1 LVLAYQ
7 NGAKYILLFDS
18 NEGWTQSVLK
28 QEHLDA
34 LKRFWGYVKENPR
47 QNTQVNDRVAYVL
60 PKDYGYGFR
69 GPDDKI
75 WGFWEADSLAGKVCG
90 DLSNLF
96 TQYGERLDIIYDVG
110 LLPGNTYGYSK
121 LFYWNDPSLSQAQ
134 SPSIAPSTSPSS
146 TPTQTTTP
154 APIENPQSFMD
165 YVPLIGA
172 GAIIAVVAVPAYLLR
187 KRQYCITFAQTGVGA
202 DFTDTVVVV
211 DGESYD
217 KYGASFLWDSG
228 SRHTYEFKSPIVVSR
243 GKQYVK
249 QYVLASTTG
258 LATDQNG
265 ILTVSMSS
273 TVTGNYRPVFKIGAS
288 LPTVMN
294 HRLRSAKNA

>member
-1 LVLAYQ
+1 
-7 NGAKYILLFDS
+7 
-18 NEGWTQSVLK
+18 
-28 QEHLDA
+28 
-34 LKRFWGYVKENPR
+34 
-47 QNTQVNDRVAYVL
+47 
-60 PKDYGYGFR
+60 
-69 GPDDKI
+69 
-75 WGFWEADSLAGKVCG
+75 
-90 DLSNLF
+90 
-96 TQYGERLDIIYDVG
+96 
-110 LLPGNTYGYSK
+110 
-121 LFYWNDPSLSQAQ
+121 
-134 SPSIAPSTSPSS
+134 
-146 TPTQTTTP
+146 
-154 APIENPQSFMD
+154 MD
-165 YVPLIGA
+165 YVPLIAA
-172 GAIIAVVAVPAYLLR
+172 GAVIAVVAVPAYLLR
-187 KRQYCITFAQTGVGA
+187 KQQYCITFAQTGVGA

-294 HRLRSAKNA
+294 HRLRSAKSA